1 MFGPHKKHTIYNKV
15 NNAEVSNQELSR
27 SFRPFCKSE
36 LLAIQYTSILTV
48 SWVPCV
54 SKTYKTCNLEI
65 ILTLTI
71 HTSKKIFLQS
81 HCAHYSESQE
91 WGTQPTQPPQAECY
105 NSRCQSFAKYLG
117 CMKRP
122 AHPTVP
128 QILPTS
134 ADWMAVYHLNLLAP
148 WLQICNR
155 TQRNKTVGKTP
166 KLHPRYIQ

>member
-1 MFGPHKKHTIYNKV
+1 VFGPHKKHTIYNKV

-117 CMKRP
+117 CMKRA

-128 QILPTS
+128 QILLTS
-134 ADWMAVYHLNLLAP
+134 ADWMEY
-148 WLQICNR
+148 
-155 TQRNKTVGKTP
+155 TKGKMGRKCYRLCSRKEKSQP
-166 KLHPRYIQ
+166 FELCIHDM

>member
-15 NNAEVSNQELSR
+15 NNAEVSNQELWR
-27 SFRPFCKSE
+27 SFRPVCKSE
-36 LLAIQYTSILTV
+36 KLAIQYTSILTV

-105 NSRCQSFAKYLG
+105 KFSVLCVYNEHWNHIYLLFSKACSYYIVHLG
-117 CMKRP
+117 NYCLRFFLHVLKLCT
-122 AHPTVP
+122 AILCHSSN
-128 QILPTS
+128 ILP
-134 ADWMAVYHLNLLAP
+134 
-148 WLQICNR
+148 
-155 TQRNKTVGKTP
+155 
-166 KLHPRYIQ
+166 